1 VSAFQSGVRIDSVET
16 NVNSVMRWTVRME
29 CVSEKRTASRVDVTL
44 ASQEKDVRIRK
55 VLLEVQDVSHNFIK
69 ATRTTQTI
77 LV

>member
-44 ASQEKDVRIRK
+44 ASQEKDVRVWEARLEIRK
-55 VLLEVQDVSHNFIK
+55 VLLEVQV
-69 ATRTTQTI
+69 R
-77 LV
+77 V